1 MATTDRS
8 RPGVH
13 QKPQR
18 IPRISVFKLLEAP
31 LKSRLENLS
40 DGIFAV
46 AMTILVL
53 DIKLPPD
60 LPSQLTSAELFFA
73 LFNLWPKVGAFIVS
87 FFFLAKTWDV
97 QRLVIH
103 SLERVDYTFSIENLF
118 LLLFACGLPFST
130 SLIAAHPHVSI
141 AAAIYLGNMIALP
154 MLNYAMWYHATRG
167 CRLVSKDINP
177 AVVEWFGR
185 NHQLVIAVYAVA
197 FPIAYFSSEL
207 SVLWIFLFQIVMHI
221 LPFFSE
227 KFTGSS

>member
-1 MATTDRS
+1 
-8 RPGVH
+8 
-13 QKPQR
+13 
-18 IPRISVFKLLEAP
+18 LEAP

-46 AMTILVL
+46 AMTLLVL
-53 DIKLPPD
+53 DIKLPPN
-60 LPSQLTSAELFFA
+60 LPLELTSAQLFAAVFD
-73 LFNLWPKVGAFIVS
+73 LWPKIGAFIVS

-97 QRLVIH
+97 QRLVVH
-103 SLERVDYTFSIENLF
+103 SLQRVDYTFSIENLL

-130 SLIAAHPHVSI
+130 SLIAAYPHVSF

-154 MLNYAMWYHATRG
+154 VLNYAMWCHATHNF
-167 CRLVSKDINP
+167 RLFSKDINP

-185 NHQLVIAVYAVA
+185 NHRLVIAVYAAA

-207 SVLWIFLFQIVMHI
+207 SVLWILLFQIVMHI

-227 KFTGSS
+227 KFTGST

>member
-1 MATTDRS
+1 
-8 RPGVH
+8 
-13 QKPQR
+13 
-18 IPRISVFKLLEAP
+18 LEAP

-46 AMTILVL
+46 AMTLLVL
-53 DIKLPPD
+53 DIKLPPN
-60 LPSQLTSAELFFA
+60 LPLELTSAQLFAAVFD
-73 LFNLWPKVGAFIVS
+73 LWPKIGAFIVS

-97 QRLVIH
+97 QRLVVH
-103 SLERVDYTFSIENLF
+103 SLQRVDYTFSIENLL

-130 SLIAAHPHVSI
+130 SLIAAYPHVSF

-154 MLNYAMWYHATRG
+154 VLNYAMWCHATHNF
-167 CRLVSKDINP
+167 RLVSKDINP

-185 NHQLVIAVYAVA
+185 NHRLVIAVYAAA

-207 SVLWIFLFQIVMHI
+207 SVLWILLFQIVMHI

-227 KFTGSS
+227 KFTGST